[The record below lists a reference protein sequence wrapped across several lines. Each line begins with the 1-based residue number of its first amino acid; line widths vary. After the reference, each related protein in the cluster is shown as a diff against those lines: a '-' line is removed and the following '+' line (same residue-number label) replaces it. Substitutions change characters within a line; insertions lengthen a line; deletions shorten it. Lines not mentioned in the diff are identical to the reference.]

1 MGVVVNKQKT
11 IALIL
16 DFEAATRVFE
26 LSQRS
31 RNFLKWNSKLGGE
44 GDHTNRI
51 LDVVLPGN
59 IQNRFTKWL
68 AAPMNAKD
76 RSEIP
81 QLDIGAAII
90 GPFTEAE

>member
-1 MGVVVNKQKT
+1 MGIVVNKQKT

-26 LSQRS
+26 LAQRS
-31 RNFLKWNSKLGGE
+31 RNSLKWNSKLGGE

-59 IQNRFTKWL
+59 IQNRFAKWL
-68 AAPMNAKD
+68 AALINAKD

-90 GPFTEAE
+90 GLFTEAE